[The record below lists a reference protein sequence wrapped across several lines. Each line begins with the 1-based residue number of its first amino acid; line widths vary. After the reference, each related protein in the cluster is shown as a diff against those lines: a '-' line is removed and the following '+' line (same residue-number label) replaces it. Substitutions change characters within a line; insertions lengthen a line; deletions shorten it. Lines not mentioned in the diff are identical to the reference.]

1 MGRWTSERGIRARTP
16 VARNGRMPEFIE
28 PSLAVLAAEPPTSGE
43 WGYEIKFDGYR
54 MLARIDAGDVR
65 IFTRNGHDWTARLP
79 HLRSVLERLPVNRAW
94 IDAEA
99 VWFDTEGRPNFNG
112 LQNAFDRRRTAGISL
127 VVFDLMWLNNNDLR
141 PWTWRERRATLTK
154 LVAEILGDEVRFSE
168 AIDADPDAMLASA
181 CALGQ
186 EGIMGK
192 RVDAPYR
199 SGRSDRWI
207 KLKCSKRQEF
217 VIGRFSRRKGATG
230 GVRAV
235 LLGVYEEGGQL
246 RYVGHVAPRFAPRQA
261 REFEDR
267 LPSLG
272 RKRSPFVR
280 APEPEADRE
289 FHWLKPE
296 LVAEVAFLEWT
307 PTGQLRHPSFR
318 GLRDDKP
325 ARTVT
330 REDPLELK
338 RARNSK

>member
-1 MGRWTSERGIRARTP
+1 
-16 VARNGRMPEFIE
+16 MPEFIE

-230 GVRAV
+230 ACERFCSVCTRRADSCV
-235 LLGVYEEGGQL
+235 TSDTS
-246 RYVGHVAPRFAPRQA
+246 R
-261 REFEDR
+261 
-267 LPSLG
+267 
-272 RKRSPFVR
+272 R
-280 APEPEADRE
+280 ASR
-289 FHWLKPE
+289 
-296 LVAEVAFLEWT
+296 
-307 PTGQLRHPSFR
+307 
-318 GLRDDKP
+318 P
-325 ARTVT
+325 ARHG
-330 REDPLELK
+330 
-338 RARNSK
+338 NSKTAFHPWAASARRSSARRNPKPIASSTG